1 MFHGENAAIRSQA
14 HSALAMTALIAGLLL
29 FLGLHSTRIFA
40 EGFRQRQVARMGLN
54 GWKAVYSIVS
64 LVGFVL
70 IVWGYGQA
78 RLNPVLIWEP
88 PRGLRHVSVLF
99 TLAAFVLLVA
109 AYVPRNQ
116 IKARLHHPM
125 VLAVKVW
132 AFAHLLANGMLAD
145 VLLFGS
151 FLVWSIVL
159 FAVSRRRD
167 RREGTVYPRG
177 TLAGTAITV
186 GVGTAVWLLFLF
198 KLHVWLIGVSPL
210 G

>member
-1 MFHGENAAIRSQA
+1 
-14 HSALAMTALIAGLLL
+14 MTALIAGLLL

-109 AYVPRNQ
+109 AYVP
-116 IKARLHHPM
+116 
-125 VLAVKVW
+125 
-132 AFAHLLANGMLAD
+132 
-145 VLLFGS
+145 
-151 FLVWSIVL
+151 
-159 FAVSRRRD
+159 
-167 RREGTVYPRG
+167 
-177 TLAGTAITV
+177 
-186 GVGTAVWLLFLF
+186 
-198 KLHVWLIGVSPL
+198 
-210 G
+210 

>member
-1 MFHGENAAIRSQA
+1 
-14 HSALAMTALIAGLLL
+14 
-29 FLGLHSTRIFA
+29 LHSTRIFA

-145 VLLFGS
+145 LLLFGS

-167 RREGTVYPRG
+167 RREGIVYPRG

>member
-1 MFHGENAAIRSQA
+1 
-14 HSALAMTALIAGLLL
+14 MTALIAGLLL
-29 FLGLHSTRIFA
+29 FLGLHSSRIFA
-40 EGFRQRQVARMGLN
+40 EGFRQRQVARLGLN
-54 GWKAVYSIVS
+54 GWKAAYSIVS

-78 RLNPVLIWEP
+78 RLDPVLIWEP
-88 PRGLRHVSVLF
+88 PRGMRHAAALLTLF
-99 TLAAFVLLVA
+99 AFILLAA

-116 IKARLHHPM
+116 LKARLHHPM

-151 FLVWSIVL
+151 FLLWSIVL
-159 FAVSRRRD
+159 FAASRRRD
-167 RREGTVYPRG
+167 RREGTVYPPG

-186 GVGTAVWLLFLF
+186 VVGAAAWLLFLF
-198 KLHVWLIGVSPL
+198 KLHVWLIGVSPMA
-210 G
+210 